1 MFLWSEKESRPWTS
15 VNNMT
20 MRDIRIEKITLNIG
34 CGTKTPI
41 ETARNILTNVSGAK
55 VVITKTKKRSTFN
68 VPKNKEIGCKI
79 TVRKNTGPFLK
90 RLLEAKENKL
100 AARNFDN
107 TGNFSFGIKEYIDVP
122 GMEYDPKI
130 GVLGFDVCV
139 TLERPGYRIKR
150 KRLPRKL
157 GKEHT
162 IKKEDAMEF
171 AKRKF
176 GISIEE

>member
-1 MFLWSEKESRPWTS
+1 MG
-15 VNNMT
+15 

-41 ETARNILTNVSGAK
+41 ETARTVLKNVSGGK

-68 VPKNKEIGCKI
+68 VPKNKDIGCKI
-79 TVRKNTGPFLK
+79 TIRKNTGTFLK

-100 AARNFDN
+100 RQSNFDN
-107 TGNFSFGIKEYIDVP
+107 TGNFSFGVKEYIDVP
-122 GMEYDPKI
+122 NMEYDPKI
-130 GVLGFDVCV
+130 GVIGFDVCV

-157 GKEHT
+157 GKTHV
-162 IKKEDAMEF
+162 IRKEDAIEF
-171 AKRKF
+171 AKDNL
-176 GISIEE
+176 GVSIEE